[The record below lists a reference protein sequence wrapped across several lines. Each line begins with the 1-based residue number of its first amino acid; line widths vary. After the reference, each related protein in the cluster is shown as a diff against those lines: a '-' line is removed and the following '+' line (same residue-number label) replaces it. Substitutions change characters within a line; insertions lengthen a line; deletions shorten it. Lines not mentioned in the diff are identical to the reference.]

1 MHQSAKDRLRRRR
14 RRKEKLC
21 VALWWAHRALWLAS
35 WVTAGRREEGWG
47 VGGCWCKISWSV
59 WHEQVDSSE
68 IQACVSEDTAE
79 DWHQLPAFWNTV
91 GGGGEKESKPSLR
104 STARGPSW
112 GCAPASFFSS
122 GWYFERSW
130 ATFCCLREGRRVDD
144 VRQRW
149 LQHVEET
156 RRCAKRVTR
165 EVTEPSACE
174 C

>member
-1 MHQSAKDRLRRRR
+1 MSTQSVLTCELGNRRAPGGGARGGALEAADV
-14 RRKEKLC
+14 KSAEVCDTNKL
-21 VALWWAHRALWLAS
+21 
-35 WVTAGRREEGWG
+35 
-47 VGGCWCKISWSV
+47 
-59 WHEQVDSSE
+59 DSSE
-68 IQACVSEDTAE
+68 IQACVGEDTEE
-79 DWHQLPAFWNTV
+79 DWHQLPAFWNTA
-91 GGGGEKESKPSLR
+91 GGGEKESKTSLR

-130 ATFCCLREGRRVDD
+130 ATFCCLGEGRVDD
-144 VRQRW
+144 VRRRW

-156 RRCAKRVTR
+156 RRCAKRVAR